1 MHRMTLL
8 TQKEKSDINKKNKF
22 ILQTIHTFITMGK
35 YVIFKTLYNS
45 YYSISLLVYNE
56 FGNHMYFILSIQLQ
70 IL

>member
-1 MHRMTLL
+1 MHRMKLL
-8 TQKEKSDINKKNKF
+8 TQKEESDINKKNKF

-45 YYSISLLVYNE
+45 YYSTSLLVYNE
-56 FGNHMYFILSIQLQ
+56 LGNHMYFILSIQLQ